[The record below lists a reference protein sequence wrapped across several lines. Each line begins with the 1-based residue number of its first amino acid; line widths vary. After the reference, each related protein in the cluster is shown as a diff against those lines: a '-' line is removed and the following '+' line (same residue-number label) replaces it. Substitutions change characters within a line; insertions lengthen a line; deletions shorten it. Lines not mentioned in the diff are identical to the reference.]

1 MSTEN
6 VASTVLLGMGKGSGI
21 DIIKLAED
29 LTNVE
34 KAPRESKLNANIE
47 ESEAKISGLAVL
59 KYNVQLL
66 IDQFNSLN
74 DASELA
80 TPTATSSDTSKVS
93 ITSTDGSAQ
102 SGLYDIYVDTLA
114 TPQRNLSDV
123 YTSTTQSINAG
134 SAFDITIDFDDAGT
148 TDQTIS
154 IAAGSDTPA
163 GVVAAINAAGI
174 GITAT
179 LITLG
184 TAGNEYQ
191 ILIEG
196 QTGAA
201 NSFEVDTTIGGGN
214 TDDLGFHDA
223 SYNTSGV
230 PPKDYQEAGDA
241 VFKYNGIELERASNT
256 LTDVIPG
263 VTLSLNGEH
272 SNASDYETIS
282 VVSDRATLKTK
293 LQDLVALYNDVKFAL
308 DELSDPDSE
317 EEDVGGSLAKDLA
330 TIRTVR
336 DTIYQAV
343 TQDSS
348 TPSGNITA
356 MRDIG
361 VSVNRNGELTFTES
375 TYDTVAA
382 SSFDDISVML
392 TAGTNNQSRYDG
404 QSQGLAT
411 DAMIKLE
418 TLTDSISGIF
428 VTRTSSAQ
436 TAIRRYEKDLESL
449 EARMEAVYERYLQQF
464 TVMESLVN
472 TLNSTRESM
481 ATTWENMANFGRD

>member
-21 DIIKLAED
+21 DIIKLARD
-29 LTNVE
+29 LTDVE
-34 KAPRESKLNANIE
+34 KAPRESKLNTNIE

-59 KYNVQLL
+59 KFNVQLL
-66 IDQFNSLN
+66 IDTFNGLN
-74 DASELA
+74 DAQELA
-80 TPTATSSDTSKVS
+80 KPTATSSDIAKVS
-93 ITSTDGSAQ
+93 VTSTDGSAKT
-102 SGLYDIYVDTLA
+102 GLSDIYVETLA
-114 TPQRNLSDV
+114 TAQRNLSDV
-123 YTSTTQSINAG
+123 YTSKTQSINGG
-134 SAFDITIDFDDAGT
+134 SAFNITIDLDATNT
-148 TDQTIS
+148 TSTIA
-154 IAAGSDTPA
+154 IAAGSDTPE
-163 GVVAAINAAGI
+163 GVVAAINAKGI
-174 GITAT
+174 GITAR
-179 LITLG
+179 LMTLG

-191 ILIEG
+191 IMLEG
-196 QTGAA
+196 PTGAA
-201 NSFEVDTTIGGGN
+201 NSFEVDTDIGGGN
-214 TDDLGFHDA
+214 TDDLGFHDT

-230 PPKDYQEAGDA
+230 PPKDYQQAGDA
-241 VFKYNGIELERASNT
+241 VFKYNGVELERASNT

-263 VTLSLNGEH
+263 VTLSLNAVH
-272 SNASDYETIS
+272 TNANDVETIS

-293 LQDLVALYNDVKFAL
+293 LKDLVTLYNDVKFAM

-317 EEDVGGSLAKDLA
+317 NEEVGGALAKDLA

-336 DTIYQAV
+336 DAIYQAV
-343 TQDSS
+343 TQNSS
-348 TPSGNITA
+348 TPSGSITA

-361 VSVNRNGELTFTES
+361 ISVMRDGNLSFKES

-418 TLTDSISGIF
+418 ALTDSISGIF
-428 VTRTSSAQ
+428 VTRTNSAQ
-436 TAIRRYEKDLESL
+436 TAIRRYEEDLKAL

>member
-66 IDQFNSLN
+66 IDSFSALN
-74 DASELA
+74 DAAELS
-80 TPTATSSDTSKVS
+80 TPTATSSDATKVS
-93 ITSTDGSAQ
+93 VLSTDGSAL
-102 SGLYDIYVDTLA
+102 SGIYDFSVSALA
-114 TPQRNLSDV
+114 TEQRNISNAYL
-123 YTSTTQSINAG
+123 STTQSLNGG
-134 SAFDITIDFDDAGT
+134 SGFTLSVTQPIGGT
-148 TDQTIS
+148 ATNIS
-154 IAAGSDTPA
+154 IAAGSDHPD
-163 GVVAAINAAGI
+163 GVVQAINAAGL
-174 GITAT
+174 GVTAV
-179 LITLG
+179 LVAADS
-184 TAGNEYQ
+184 AGSAYRIALQ
-191 ILIEG
+191 G
-196 QTGAA
+196 QTGAS
-201 NSFEVDTTIGGGN
+201 NSFAISSTLSDS
-214 TDDLGFHDA
+214 DLGFHDA
-223 SYNTSGV
+223 SNGNVTNNGGTYSLQN
-230 PPKDYQEAGDA
+230 PGDA
-241 VFKYNGIELERASNT
+241 SLTYNGVGLTRSSNVVS
-256 LTDVIPG
+256 DVLPG
-263 VTLSLNGEH
+263 ITVSLNGET
-272 SNASDYETIS
+272 SGADTVSLN

-293 LQDLVALYNDVKFAL
+293 LQDLVTLYNDVKFAI

-317 EEDVGGSLAKDLA
+317 EDDVGGSLARDLA

-336 DTIYQAV
+336 DTIYQAI

-348 TPSGNITA
+348 TPSGNMTA

-361 VSVNRNGELTFTES
+361 VSVTRDGSLSFVES

-382 SSFDDISVML
+382 TSFDDISVML

-404 QSQGLAT
+404 QSQGLAI
-411 DAMIKLE
+411 DAVIKLE

-436 TAIRRYEKDLESL
+436 TAIKRYQADLETL
-449 EARMEAVYERYLQQF
+449 ETRMEAVYQRYLQQF

-481 ATTWENMANFGRD
+481 TTTWENMANFGKD

>member
-66 IDQFNSLN
+66 VDQFNSLN
-74 DASELA
+74 DAEELA
-80 TPTATSSDTSKVS
+80 TPTATSSDATKVS
-93 ITSTDGSAQ
+93 VLSTNGSALSGIYEFSVSALATEQ
-102 SGLYDIYVDTLA
+102 RNISNAYLSETQTLNGSSGLTLTVTQPAGGTA
-114 TPQRNLSDV
+114 TN
-123 YTSTTQSINAG
+123 IA
-134 SAFDITIDFDDAGT
+134 
-148 TDQTIS
+148 
-154 IAAGSDTPA
+154 IAAGADHPQ
-163 GVVAAINAAGI
+163 GVVAAINAAGL
-174 GITAT
+174 GVTAV
-179 LITLG
+179 LVAADS
-184 TAGNEYQ
+184 AGSAYRIALQ
-191 ILIEG
+191 G
-196 QTGAA
+196 QTGAS
-201 NSFEVDTTIGGGN
+201 NSFTISS
-214 TDDLGFHDA
+214 TLSDSDLGFHDVSNGNLA
-223 SYNTSGV
+223 NNSGTRSLQN
-230 PPKDYQEAGDA
+230 PGDA
-241 VFKYNGIELERASNT
+241 SLTYNGVGLTRSSNVV
-256 LTDVIPG
+256 TDVLPG
-263 VTLSLNGEH
+263 LTVSLNGTT
-272 SNASDYETIS
+272 SGGDTVNLN

-293 LQDLVALYNDVKFAL
+293 LQDLVTLYNDVKFAL

-317 EEDVGGSLAKDLA
+317 EEEVGGSLAKDLA

-404 QSQGLAT
+404 QSQGLAV
-411 DAMIKLE
+411 DAVIKLE

-428 VTRTSSAQ
+428 VTRTSSAE
-436 TAIRRYEKDLESL
+436 TAIKRYQADLEAL
-449 EARMEAVYERYLQQF
+449 EMRMEAVYQRYLQQF

-481 ATTWENMANFGRD
+481 ATTWENMANFGKD

>member
-21 DIIKLAED
+21 DIIKLARD
-29 LTNVE
+29 LTDVE

-59 KYNVQLL
+59 KFNVQLL
-66 IDQFNSLN
+66 IDAFNGLN
-74 DASELA
+74 DAQELA
-80 TPTATSSDTSKVS
+80 TPTATTSDATKVS
-93 ITSTDGSAQ
+93 VLSTNGSAL
-102 SGLYDIYVDTLA
+102 SGIYEFSVSALA
-114 TPQRNLSDV
+114 TEQRNISNAYLSK
-123 YTSTTQSINAG
+123 TQSLNGGSGFTLTVTQPAG
-134 SAFDITIDFDDAGT
+134 GTATNIAIDAGN
-148 TDQTIS
+148 DN
-154 IAAGSDTPA
+154 PE
-163 GVVAAINAAGI
+163 GVVKAINAAGL
-174 GITAT
+174 GVTAV
-179 LITLG
+179 LVAADS
-184 TAGNEYQ
+184 AGSAYRIALQ
-191 ILIEG
+191 G
-196 QTGAA
+196 QTGAS
-201 NSFEVDTTIGGGN
+201 NSFEISSTLADS
-214 TDDLGFHDA
+214 DLGFHDISNGNVA
-223 SYNTSGV
+223 NNSG
-230 PPKDYQEAGDA
+230 
-241 VFKYNGIELERASNT
+241 
-256 LTDVIPG
+256 
-263 VTLSLNGEH
+263 TLSLQNPGDASLTYNGVGLTRS
-272 SNASDYETIS
+272 SNVVTDVLPGMTVSLNGTTSGSDTVKLN

-293 LQDLVALYNDVKFAL
+293 LQDMVTLYNDVKFAL

-404 QSQGLAT
+404 QSQGLAM
-411 DAMIKLE
+411 DAVIKLE

-428 VTRTSSAQ
+428 VTRTTSAQ
-436 TAIRRYEKDLESL
+436 TAIKRYQADLESL
-449 EARMEAVYERYLQQF
+449 ETRMEAVYQRYLQQF

-481 ATTWENMANFGRD
+481 STTWENMANFGKD

>member
-21 DIIKLAED
+21 DIIKLARD
-29 LTNVE
+29 LTDVE

-59 KYNVQLL
+59 KFNVQLL
-66 IDQFNSLN
+66 IDAFNGLN
-74 DASELA
+74 DAQELA
-80 TPTATSSDTSKVS
+80 TPTATTSDATKVS
-93 ITSTDGSAQ
+93 VLSTNGSAL
-102 SGLYDIYVDTLA
+102 SGIYEFSVSALA
-114 TPQRNLSDV
+114 TEQRNISNAYLSK
-123 YTSTTQSINAG
+123 TQSLNGGSGFTLTVTQPAG
-134 SAFDITIDFDDAGT
+134 GTATNIAIDAGN
-148 TDQTIS
+148 DN
-154 IAAGSDTPA
+154 PE
-163 GVVAAINAAGI
+163 GVVKAINAAGL
-174 GITAT
+174 GVTAV
-179 LITLG
+179 LVAADS
-184 TAGNEYQ
+184 AGSAYRIALQ
-191 ILIEG
+191 G
-196 QTGAA
+196 QTGAS
-201 NSFEVDTTIGGGN
+201 NSFEISSTLADS
-214 TDDLGFHDA
+214 DLGFHDISNGNVA
-223 SYNTSGV
+223 NNSG
-230 PPKDYQEAGDA
+230 
-241 VFKYNGIELERASNT
+241 
-256 LTDVIPG
+256 
-263 VTLSLNGEH
+263 TLSLQNPGDASLTYNGVGLTRS
-272 SNASDYETIS
+272 SNVVTDVLPGMTVSLNGTTSGSDTVKLN

-293 LQDLVALYNDVKFAL
+293 LQDMVTLYNDVKFAL

-404 QSQGLAT
+404 QSQGLAI
-411 DAMIKLE
+411 DAVIKLE

-428 VTRTSSAQ
+428 TTRTTSAQ
-436 TAIRRYEKDLESL
+436 AAIRRYEI
-449 EARMEAVYERYLQQF
+449 
-464 TVMESLVN
+464 
-472 TLNSTRESM
+472 
-481 ATTWENMANFGRD
+481 GRAHV